1 MREIYE
7 VKQMK
12 HESNIRATIG
22 MLDREVPSSSGEGLS
37 SMKGAPDAHD
47 SKVKSR
53 MSEADV

>member
-1 MREIYE
+1 
-7 VKQMK
+7 MK